1 MGYKEVT
8 TLDAD
13 TTITIGG
20 VVKKTG
26 KKNPTNIEG
35 FYLGKR
41 EVTGG
46 KFTRPGKK
54 DSIYFLRTADGN
66 VGVWGKTDL
75 DRKMNSVTPGAMIR
89 ISYAGTTPTPN
100 GDMHKYKVEV
110 DMSNTIEVD
119 DYATYTASNDEDNA
133 EDDREAV
140 GGYED
145 GPEVDED
152 ENDEEYEAPKT
163 TTRNVASLTGTA
175 ADRAKRAQELLSKG
189 RKA

>member
-1 MGYKEVT
+1 MGFKEVT

-119 DYATYTASNDEDNA
+119 DYATTTNVDEDNA

-152 ENDEEYEAPKT
+152 EDDEEYEAPKT